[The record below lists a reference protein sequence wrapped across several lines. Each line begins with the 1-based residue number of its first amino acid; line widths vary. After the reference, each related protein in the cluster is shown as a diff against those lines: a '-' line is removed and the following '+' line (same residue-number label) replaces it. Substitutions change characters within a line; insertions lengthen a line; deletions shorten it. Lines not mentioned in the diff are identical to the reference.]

1 MHFGRPKTH
10 RKHPS
15 YMTLPRHAEI
25 WLLPYLRDRVRKSIR
40 SGKPKRAWVALTD
53 HYEPL
58 GRGAPIATALS
69 RVGQWRDKWPKIA
82 DSAPRDASGQRP
94 QYTFFYPQ
102 EDYRRD
108 LLDGIAEMVRYG
120 VGDVEVHLHHEGE
133 KRESFIEKIT
143 EFCRRL
149 RNDHGLLHEENG
161 QTVFAFIH
169 GNWALDNSHP
179 EGRCCGLNGEIA
191 LLRDLGC
198 YADFTMP
205 SVPSPTQG
213 RVINE
218 IYWCTSNADNSPKSY
233 DRGINATVGGGRRGD
248 LLMITGPVGVRFGGR
263 LMPRIESGELAGN
276 DLATPERVKGWFDFA
291 PMVGEDLFLK
301 LHTHGAV
308 PRSQGPLLDGGL
320 ADLYRRAAEEADRRG
335 IEIHWATAWQ
345 MYNAVKALT
354 QGQSPVAASEVL
366 VAQSSR

>member
-1 MHFGRPKTH
+1 
-10 RKHPS
+10 
-15 YMTLPRHAEI
+15 
-25 WLLPYLRDRVRKSIR
+25 
-40 SGKPKRAWVALTD
+40 
-53 HYEPL
+53 
-58 GRGAPIATALS
+58 
-69 RVGQWRDKWPKIA
+69 
-82 DSAPRDASGQRP
+82 
-94 QYTFFYPQ
+94 
-102 EDYRRD
+102 
-108 LLDGIAEMVRYG
+108 MVRYG

-149 RNDHGLLHEENG
+149 RNDHGLLREENG
-161 QTVFAFIH
+161 QTAFAFIH

-179 EGRCCGLNGEIA
+179 DGRCCGLNGEIA

-213 RVINE
+213 RIVNE

-233 DRGINATVGGGRRGD
+233 DRGINAT
-248 LLMITGPVGVRFGGR
+248 IGGR

-320 ADLYRRAAEEADRRG
+320 ADLYRRVAEEADRRG

-345 MYNAVKALT
+345 MYSAVKALT
-354 QGQSPVAASEVL
+354 EGQSPVPVPEAVL
-366 VAQSSR
+366 AESSR